1 LTMHVATLV
10 VELHLPDCSSLK
22 QKRSRLKPLLAQL
35 HRAFC
40 VSAAEVGD
48 NDHHRSAVIAVVV
61 VSNDA
66 RHAQRVLSGVPDW
79 IERRRPDIQIVDHK
93 LSLL

>member
-1 LTMHVATLV
+1 MHVAALT
-10 VELHLPDCSSLK
+10 VELHLPDCTSLK

-35 HRAFC
+35 HRTFN

-66 RHAQRVLSGVPDW
+66 RHAQRLLSGISGW
-79 IERRRPDIQIVDHK
+79 IENRRPDIQVVDQK
-93 LSLL
+93 LEFM

>member
-1 LTMHVATLV
+1 MHVATLT
-10 VELHLPDCSSLK
+10 VELHLPDCTSLK

-35 HRAFC
+35 HRAFN

-48 NDHHRSAVIAVVV
+48 NDHHRSAVIAVAV

-66 RHAQRVLSGVPDW
+66 RHAQRLLSRIPAW
-79 IERRRPDIQIVDHK
+79 IESRRPDIQVVDHQ
-93 LSLL
+93 LEIV